1 MGIFKAAY
9 FDKFRLGNVHLFD
22 YNRGLI
28 LGYVELSLISKNF
41 EFHQLKQSNIASSW
55 PSWVNLLWLRYQ
67 Q

>member
-55 PSWVNLLWLRYQ
+55 PS
-67 Q
+67 

>member
-28 LGYVELSLISKNF
+28 LG
-41 EFHQLKQSNIASSW
+41 
-55 PSWVNLLWLRYQ
+55 
-67 Q
+67 